1 MAISSWCE
9 YFAVNCE
16 ILPSVKVESDEWLL
30 NHDECYV
37 QVKKTQNKVKWKFK
51 NIELKIKYFS
61 N

>member
-1 MAISSWCE
+1 MVISSWCE

-16 ILPSVKVESDEWLL
+16 IPPSVKVENDEWLL

-37 QVKKTQNKVKWKFK
+37 QVKKTQNKAKGKL
-51 NIELKIKYFS
+51 ELK